1 MNVKTI
7 YDDGILTALLFGEID
22 HHTARDIRLTVDSD
36 IEKHHPSRLIL
47 DFRRVKFMDSSG
59 IGMILGRYKLVKML
73 GGNIELINVNKSI
86 KKIFE
91 MSGVTRIILIKS
103 ILEENLE
110 NNLENDL
117 EKEIKEEDKNNE
129 GII

>member
-1 MNVKTI
+1 
-7 YDDGILTALLFGEID
+7 
-22 HHTARDIRLTVDSD
+22 
-36 IEKHHPSRLIL
+36 
-47 DFRRVKFMDSSG
+47 
-59 IGMILGRYKLVKML
+59 MILGRYKLVKML

>member
-36 IEKHHPSRLIL
+36 IEKHHPSRLVL

-59 IGMILGRYKLVKML
+59 IGLIMGRYRMMQLV
-73 GGNIELINVNKSI
+73 GGKVALVNVPPHLERI
-86 KKIFE
+86 IAL
-91 MSGVTRIILIKS
+91 SGVRAITM
-103 ILEENLE
+103 
-110 NNLENDL
+110 
-117 EKEIKEEDKNNE
+117 
-129 GII
+129 